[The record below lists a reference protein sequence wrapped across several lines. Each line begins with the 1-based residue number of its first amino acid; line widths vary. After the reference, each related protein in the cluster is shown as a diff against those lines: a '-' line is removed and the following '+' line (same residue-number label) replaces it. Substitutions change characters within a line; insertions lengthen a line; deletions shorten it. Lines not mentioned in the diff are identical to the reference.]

1 MAVVAN
7 GRTAVSNYEVVQR
20 FRDYS
25 LVRVQLL
32 TGRTHQIRVHFA
44 YIKHP
49 VVGDP
54 LYGPLKKHLGM
65 DSQALHAH
73 LLGFIHPRSREY
85 MEFTSPLPPYM
96 QSVIADLAKYI

>member
-1 MAVVAN
+1 MSLYQVLERLGN
-7 GRTAVSNYEVVQR
+7 
-20 FRDYS
+20 YS

-54 LYGPLKKHLGM
+54 VYGPDRRHLGM
-65 DSQALHAH
+65 ESQALHAS
-73 LLGFIHPRSREY
+73 LLGFEHPRNGEYRE
-85 MEFTSPLPPYM
+85 FASPLPEYFAR
-96 QSVIADLAKYI
+96 VLATLRKTH